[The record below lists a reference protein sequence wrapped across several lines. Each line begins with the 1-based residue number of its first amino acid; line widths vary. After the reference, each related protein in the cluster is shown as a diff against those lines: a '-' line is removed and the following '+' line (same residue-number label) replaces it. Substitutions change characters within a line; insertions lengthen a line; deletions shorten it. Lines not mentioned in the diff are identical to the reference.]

1 MKYMRRIEPASG
13 TGQSGG
19 VGEADGFTIV
29 EVVLAMGILLLGAT
43 AILGMLTFGAAL
55 TRSAQLRAAAAS
67 AVSAVEADLE
77 QVLFPFEDG
86 RVGEPVE
93 ITDRPVPDTPGV
105 VYSAKAVQNPDH
117 PREYRV
123 DVRFSWNSA
132 GVQRA
137 RSYTTLHLRELSF
150 GERLRREFVE
160 KTGGFEKKTA
170 DVAVEQ

>member
-1 MKYMRRIEPASG
+1 MTSTRSVRQRSCEPGAR
-13 TGQSGG
+13 
-19 VGEADGFTIV
+19 DGFTIV
-29 EVVLAMGILLLGAT
+29 EVVLAMAILLLGAT

-55 TRSAQLRAAAAS
+55 TRSAQLRTAAAS

-93 ITDRPVPDTPGV
+93 ITDRPAPDTPGV
-105 VYSAKAVQNPDH
+105 VYSAKATQNPDN

-123 DVRFSWNSA
+123 DVSFSWNSA
-132 GVQRA
+132 GVQRS
-137 RSYTTLHLRELSF
+137 RSYTTLRMRELSF

-160 KTGGFEKKTA
+160 KTGGFQKTTA
-170 DVAVEQ
+170 ELAVGD